1 MVFHI
6 AFTSFSGENRL
17 SKKKSGIWFFFAS
30 VRLAIVLLLLVAFF
44 AMIGTLF
51 PQREAAAELA
61 GRIPPGLFSFL
72 QKMQIF
78 DLYHSV
84 WFILLMGLLAVNL
97 LICSLDRFPAAW
109 RRFRSNPVPL
119 DPDAFKDL
127 PEENFFYPESDVKK
141 AVDAAVSLLKKKYH
155 SFQQADDAGSVY
167 LCAQKGRFAHFGV
180 YMVHLSILGLIC
192 GAVIGS
198 VFGIEGSVKMLEG
211 ETVSGISLRNG
222 GPTMPLPFSVRCDK
236 FAVERYKSG
245 APKLFQSDLT
255 FIKNDKAVRSA
266 RLLVNHPV
274 DFEGFR
280 FYQASYGP
288 APGKKATLALLR
300 DGGRRDI
307 MNVSAGYTF
316 ELPGNDGTFQVMRVE
331 DNMMQ
336 MGPAIK
342 VAVRS
347 EKDTATFWVFQEID
361 RIRQVVPDVFE
372 QVRVFNPGLFRP
384 YTFSL
389 LGIEEKYYTGL
400 QVNRDPGTPVVAAAA
415 VLLICGLMI
424 IIFSYAR
431 QIWIRIDQHK
441 GRVRIAIAGRSIK
454 NKVGLK
460 REVRHLITQLKG
472 NLENPK

>member
-1 MVFHI
+1 M
-6 AFTSFSGENRL
+6 
-17 SKKKSGIWFFFAS
+17 SKKKSTIWSFFSS
-30 VRLAIVLLLLVAFF
+30 VRLAIVLLLIIALI

-97 LICSLDRFPAAW
+97 LICSLNRFPAAW
-109 RRFRSNPVPL
+109 NRFRSSPIPR

-127 PEENFFYPESDVKK
+127 GEENLFYPESDVKK
-141 AVDAAVSLLKKKYH
+141 ATDAATHLLKKKYH
-155 SFQQADDAGSVY
+155 SFKQADEKGSVY

-180 YMVHLSILGLIC
+180 YMVHLSILGFIC

-198 VFGIEGSVKMLEG
+198 VSGIDGSVKILEG
-211 ETVSGISLRNG
+211 ETISVIGLRNG
-222 GPTMPLPFSVRCDK
+222 GKMMPLPFSVRCDK
-236 FAVERYKSG
+236 FTLERYKNG
-245 APKLFQSDLT
+245 APRIFQSDLT
-255 FIKNDKAVRSA
+255 FIKNDRAVRSVK
-266 RLLVNHPV
+266 LLVNHPV
-274 DFEGFR
+274 VFEGFH
-280 FYQASYGP
+280 FYQASYGSVT
-288 APGKKATLALLR
+288 GKKATLALLR

-307 MNVSAGYTF
+307 VNVSAGYTF
-316 ELPGNDGTFQVMRVE
+316 DLPGKEGIFKVLRVE

-342 VAVRS
+342 IAVHS
-347 EKDTATFWVFQEID
+347 EKEAATFWVFRDID
-361 RIRQVVPDVFE
+361 RIRQVIPDVSE
-372 QVRVFNPGLFRP
+372 RVPVFNPGLFRP

-389 LGIEEKYYTGL
+389 LEIEKKYYTGL

-415 VLLICGLMI
+415 VLLISGLMI

-431 QIWIRIDQHK
+431 QIWIRIDQDD
-441 GRVRIAIAGRSIK
+441 GRVRIGIAGRSIK

-460 REVRHLITQLKG
+460 HEVRYLLAQLKD

>member
-1 MVFHI
+1 
-6 AFTSFSGENRL
+6 
-17 SKKKSGIWFFFAS
+17 
-30 VRLAIVLLLLVAFF
+30 
-44 AMIGTLF
+44 MIGTLF
-51 PQREAAAELA
+51 PQREAAVELA
-61 GRIPPGLFSFL
+61 GLIPPGLFSFL
-72 QKMQIF
+72 QKMQVF

-84 WFILLMGLLAVNL
+84 WFFILMGLLAVNL

-109 RRFRSNPVPL
+109 NRFRSSPVPR

-127 PEENFFYPESDVKK
+127 PEENLFYTVSNAKK
-141 AVDAAVSLLKKKYH
+141 AADAAASLLKKKYY
-155 SFQQADDAGSVY
+155 SIKQADEAGSVY

-180 YMVHLSILGLIC
+180 FMVHLSVLGLIC

-198 VFGIEGSVKMLEG
+198 VFGIEGSVKMIEG

-222 GPTMPLPFSVRCDK
+222 NATMPLPFSVRCDK
-236 FAVERYKSG
+236 FTIERYKNG

-255 FIKNDKAVRSA
+255 FFKNDRAVRSA
-266 RLLVNHPV
+266 KLLVNHPV

-307 MNVSAGYTF
+307 MNVSAGYRF
-316 ELPGNDGTFQVMRVE
+316 ELPGNEGTFQVLRVE

-336 MGPAIK
+336 MGPAVK

-347 EKDTATFWVFQEID
+347 EKEVVTFWVFREID
-361 RIRQVVPDVFE
+361 RIKKVVPDVFE
-372 QVRVFNPGLFRP
+372 QVPVFNPGLFHP

-400 QVNRDPGTPVVAAAA
+400 QVNRDPGMTVVASAA

-424 IIFSYAR
+424 VVFSYAR
-431 QIWIRIDQHK
+431 RIWVRIDQVEGK
-441 GRVRIAIAGRSIK
+441 VRIGIAGRSIR
-454 NKVGLK
+454 NNVGLK
-460 REVRHLITQLKG
+460 REVLHLLAQLKD

>member
-1 MVFHI
+1 M
-6 AFTSFSGENRL
+6 

-30 VRLAIVLLLLVAFF
+30 VRLAIVLLLLIAFI

-51 PQREAAAELA
+51 PQREAAVELV

-84 WFILLMGLLAVNL
+84 WFVLLMGLLAVNL

-109 RRFRSNPVPL
+109 RRFRLRPVPRE
-119 DPDAFKDL
+119 PDAFKDL
-127 PEENFFYPESDVKK
+127 PEENLFYPESDAKK
-141 AVDAAVSLLKKKYH
+141 AADEAASLLKKKYH
-155 SFQQADDAGSVY
+155 SFQQADEAGSVY

-180 YMVHLSILGLIC
+180 YMVHLSVLVLIC

-211 ETVSGISLRNG
+211 ETASGINLRNG
-222 GPTMPLPFSVRCDK
+222 NLTMPLPFSVRCDK
-236 FAVERYKSG
+236 FTLERYKNG
-245 APKLFQSDLT
+245 AAKLFQSDLT
-255 FIKNDKAVRSA
+255 FIKNDRVIRSA

-288 APGKKATLALLR
+288 VPGKKATLVLLR
-300 DGGRRDI
+300 EGGRRDI
-307 MNVSAGYTF
+307 MNVSTGYTF
-316 ELPGNDGTFQVMRVE
+316 ELPGNEGTFQVLRVE

-336 MGPAIK
+336 MGQAIK

-347 EKDTATFWVFQEID
+347 EKEAATFWVFREID
-361 RIRQVVPDVFE
+361 RIKKVVPDVFE
-372 QVRVFNPGLFRP
+372 QVPVFNPGLFRP

-400 QVNRDPGTPVVAAAA
+400 QVNRDPGAPVVAAAA

-424 IIFSYAR
+424 VLFSYAR
-431 QIWIRIDQHK
+431 WIWIRIDQVE
-441 GRVRIAIAGRSIK
+441 GRVRISIAGRSIR
-454 NKVGLK
+454 NNVGLK
-460 REVRHLITQLKG
+460 REVRHLLAKLKD